1 MKAIPIREPYIG
13 LILRGLKTWEMRSTR
28 ATHRGLVG
36 LIKTG
41 SGHVV
46 GVARLV
52 GSLPPLTA
60 QNYAEKEPFHRVAP
74 PEQAG
79 AIERK
84 WVHPWV
90 LANVR
95 RLTRPVPYKHA
106 GGVTWVNLDDDV
118 AHRVFEQIGGQGI
131 AS

>member
-41 SGHVV
+41 SLHVF
-46 GVARLV
+46 GVARLID
-52 GSLPPLTA
+52 SLPSLTR
-60 QNYAEKEPFHRVAP
+60 QNYAEYESFHRVAP
-74 PEQAG
+74 ADQPG
-79 AIERK
+79 AIDGK

-90 LANVR
+90 LADVR
-95 RLTRPVPYKHA
+95 RLSRPVPYKHA

-118 AHRVFEQIGGQGI
+118 VRRIFEQIGAQGT

>member
-41 SGHVV
+41 SLHVF

-52 GSLPPLTA
+52 DSLPPLTH
-60 QNYAEKEPFHRVAP
+60 QNYAEYEPFHRVAP
-74 PEQAG
+74 ADQEG
-79 AIERK
+79 AMERK

-90 LANVR
+90 LADVR
-95 RLTRPVPYKHA
+95 RLPRPVPYKHA

-118 AHRVFEQIGGQGI
+118 AHCVLEQIDGQGT
-131 AS
+131 AN

>member
-41 SGHVV
+41 SLHVF
-46 GVARLV
+46 GIARLV
-52 GSLPPLTA
+52 DSLPPLTR
-60 QNYAEKEPFHRVAP
+60 QNYAAYEPFHRVAP
-74 PEQAG
+74 ADQAG

-90 LANVR
+90 LADVR
-95 RLTRPVPYKHA
+95 RLPRPVPYKHA
-106 GGVTWVNLDDDV
+106 GGVTWVKLDDDV
-118 AHRVFEQIGGQGI
+118 ARRVLEQIGEQGTT
-131 AS
+131 S